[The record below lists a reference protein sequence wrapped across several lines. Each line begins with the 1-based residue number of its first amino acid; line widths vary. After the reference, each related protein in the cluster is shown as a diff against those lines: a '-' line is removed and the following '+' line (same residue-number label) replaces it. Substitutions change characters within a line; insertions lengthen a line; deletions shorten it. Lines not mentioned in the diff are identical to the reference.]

1 MEVLLLDAVVQS
13 DDVGVLQFP
22 ADPGLP
28 FQFLEICMRIIL
40 LQSCSFILTTT
51 LISPTLPS
59 DELSSHPYR
68 VTLTFWC
75 L

>member
-28 FQFLEICMRIIL
+28 LQFLEICVRIIL
-40 LQSCSFILTTT
+40 LHSCSFILTTIT
-51 LISPTLPS
+51 TTLPS